1 MHKYVINGFCFINST
16 GDREIFSASHLE
28 DKTKKPEFYKFCL
41 AEAYPNLE
49 ILTNLVGVKT
59 RDNVDVFCRA
69 HKFFGR
75 SKLANLLKN
84 NPCKDCVVQKK
95 VALSN
100 QKIIEEL
107 EEVRCKLPENISFDN
122 QDALNAGI
130 YGKPFLAK
138 CSEHG
143 VIETNRRLLKF
154 SKYICKTCA
163 DIKCEHK
170 NTVESKRKF
179 LEYIENSNRD
189 YDYSLVNFTNARK
202 KVKII
207 CKTHGVFLQ
216 TPYGHMK
223 GYDCPKCGVSKALIK
238 KVDLGYGN
246 NFGRSS
252 YTNLSGMSFVYVF
265 KITSQDEEFY
275 KIGITRDVDSRL
287 KGIARD
293 SSKYKCECIFKFH
306 TDCTS
311 AWDIEK
317 VLHYDNREF
326 KYKPS
331 ITFKGS
337 TECFSI
343 VDIESV
349 NKLTLCCM

>member
-28 DKTKKPEFYKFCL
+28 NKTKKPEFYKFCL

-59 RDNVDVFCRA
+59 RDNVDVFCKI
-69 HKFFGR
+69 HNNFCR
-75 SKLANLLKN
+75 SKLSSLMKN
-84 NPCKDCVVQKK
+84 TPCKECIKQKK
-95 VALSN
+95 LTLIN
-100 QKIIEEL
+100 EKIIEEL
-107 EEVRCKLPENISFDN
+107 KDLKRKIPENISFEI

-130 YGKPFLAK
+130 YDKPFLAK
-138 CSEHG
+138 CSLHG
-143 VIETNRRLLKF
+143 AIKTNRRRLNF
-154 SKYICKTCA
+154 SKFVCKRCSA
-163 DIKCEHK
+163 NKCQNKKRTEY
-170 NTVESKRKF
+170 KRKF
-179 LEYIENSNRD
+179 LDYIENSNRD
-189 YDYSLVNFTNARK
+189 YDYSLVDFIRSRK

-207 CKTHGVFLQ
+207 CKTHGIFLQ
-216 TPYGHMK
+216 TPFGHMQ
-223 GYDCPKCGVSKALIK
+223 GYGCPKCGVVKALLTK
-238 KVDLGYGN
+238 ADLGYGN

-252 YTNLSGMSFVYVF
+252 YTNLSGLSFVYVF
-265 KITSQDEEFY
+265 KITSQSEDFY
-275 KIGITRDVDSRL
+275 KIGIARDIESRL
-287 KGIARD
+287 KGIERED
-293 SSKYKCECIFKFH
+293 SEYNCECIFRFQ